1 MKEAD
6 NIQDV
11 LDQLAVLAPAGK
23 EGPRPAGIALAHLK
37 QHHDT
42 QQQNQFLWR
51 FMFMFKRKSL
61 LISGLALLMVVAL
74 FMSPAVRAAASDFL
88 GLFRVQKFA
97 PISISPRQM
106 AVLQRITEQGLYPG
120 EIVMAQEP
128 GQPQAAESVE
138 EAAELAG
145 ISVRTVANLEQP
157 SQILVASGGSG
168 QLIINLENAR
178 AILSA
183 AEVDPKLLPDSLD
196 GANIN
201 ITLYASVEQSWAD
214 GTTLFQTPSPEVAYP
229 EEVDV
234 TVLGQALLQMLGMN
248 RNEARQLA
256 ASIDWTSTLVVPIP
270 QEFATFSEVTV
281 DGVSGLALSSLEGLG
296 SSLIWQK
303 GGMIYLLTNEGNV
316 DDLLDL
322 ANSLN

>member
-11 LDQLAVLAPAGK
+11 IEQLTVLAPAGK
-23 EGPRPAGIALAHLK
+23 ERPRPAGIALARLK
-37 QHHDT
+37 QQLDT

-51 FMFMFKRKSL
+51 LMFMFKKKSL
-61 LISGLALLMVVAL
+61 LVSSLALLMVVAL
-74 FMSPAVRAAASDFL
+74 FLSPAVRAAASDFL

-106 AVLQRITEQGLYPG
+106 AVLQQITEQGLYPG

-138 EAAELAG
+138 KAAELAG
-145 ISVRTVANLEQP
+145 MAVRTLTNLDQP
-157 SQILVASGGSG
+157 GEIWVASGGSG
-168 QLIINLENAR
+168 QLIVNLENAR
-178 AILSA
+178 AILNA

-196 GANIN
+196 GADIN
-201 ITLYASVEQSWAD
+201 VTLFASVEQSWAD

-229 EEVDV
+229 EDVDV
-234 TVLGQALLQMLGMN
+234 TVLGQALLQMLGMS

-256 ASIDWTSTLVVPIP
+256 ASIDWTSTLVLPIP
-270 QEFATFSEVTV
+270 QEFATFSEVSV
-281 DGVSGLALSSLEGLG
+281 DGVSGLALSSIEGSG
-296 SSLIWQK
+296 SSLVWQK
-303 GGMIYLLTNEGNV
+303 DGIIYLLANEGNLN
-316 DDLLDL
+316 DLLDL
-322 ANSLN
+322 ANSLD